1 MKPATRET
9 LRIVGSMTAVCILG
23 AAVLGV
29 VHGFTERGRVAA
41 AQAEERR
48 AAGEMLGLEPGT
60 SLLEVRQ
67 LLDPRARVVV
77 YRARPYGAADA
88 PARELRFSLDGS
100 LLAHADLPAQT
111 TAGDADLEPLGRML
125 VASRAGHPAGFL
137 VENETNG
144 FKSRIRFFVALSES
158 LTILGVRV
166 IEHGED
172 PGLGAEIAN
181 PAFDEQFVGRAARDG
196 SSLAVTRDPMPE
208 DWHAALVAAA
218 LRQPGADAR
227 RDALLARE
235 RTRPIYAVTGATI
248 SSRALTEGV
257 RATIEHF
264 RRRWELLAP
273 RIGATP

>member
-9 LRIVGSMTAVCILG
+9 LRIVGSMTAVCIIG

-29 VHGFTERGRVAA
+29 VHGFTERGRAA
-41 AQAEERR
+41 AALVEERR
-48 AAGEMLGLEPGT
+48 AAVEMLGLGADA

-67 LLDPRARVVV
+67 LLDPRARIVV
-77 YRARPYGAADA
+77 YRAAPYGAADA
-88 PARELRFSLDGS
+88 PARELRLALDGTVVG
-100 LLAHADLPAQT
+100 H
-111 TAGDADLEPLGRML
+111 GDAPARAATADAALQPLGRML
-125 VASRAGHPAGFL
+125 VAQRAGHAAGFL
-137 VENETNG
+137 VESEANG

-172 PGLGAEIAN
+172 PGLGAEIAS
-181 PAFDEQFVGRAARDG
+181 PVFDGQFVGRAAREA

-208 DWHAALVAAA
+208 DWHAALLAAA
-218 LRQPGADAR
+218 LRQPDAQER
-227 RDALLARE
+227 RNALLARE
-235 RTRPIYAVTGATI
+235 RMRPIYAVTGATI

-264 RRRWELLAP
+264 RHRWELLQP
-273 RIGATP
+273 WLGAAT